1 MRIFPFLLFVMI
13 ASSLIMPSYAKNG
26 DIHFH
31 GDLNARNGESE
42 RQNQFFREDTILFS
56 GWSNAYQDWGTGM
69 IQTPNST
76 FEVKI
81 IDPDGKIIFENKFEA
96 DETGNVSFEFKLDQ
110 NAKFG
115 RYELKTN
122 IHKDGFDTYYVDY
135 RYFFVMPHENEF
147 VFVQNYPLDLWF
159 EQNNIKFGMSE
170 NVFWKICPFPAQ
182 NDLKEFADPT
192 SHREV
197 GKGELS
203 FYIEYQD
210 PDGKRKTEG
219 TSYGH
224 ESCDRVGQWNILAD
238 VAGKWTAQAT
248 ARWFDGEKFYQ
259 IKSRQKEF
267 VVKEPLFASKQISTI
282 FSSSDYTEIRLLDWS
297 PDGQTILLSYSQA
310 LEDGL
315 PYSKLATFDLSSKT
329 MTELDISDDFTKE
342 PYELIHGQF
351 SPSGQQ
357 VYFTNLSDRE
367 IYIFDT
373 KQKTIIDT
381 GIQATSFSADQH
393 GNIFFAKEGQ
403 VTSTE
408 GNPEFHLFKLDTK
421 TNMTQ
426 EIARDPDFWSFD
438 VNADGTKILYRKTTD
453 SGYGW
458 AKRNLAVY
466 DTNTKTTKI
475 IPKIENADCG
485 SQPIFA
491 PNEEL
496 IIYHIQGC
504 SKGWSGGIL
513 GITDMNGNS
522 EVLVPPTNDNPA
534 YFVISPDGSK
544 LVYRYPS
551 YVNGTATVGLY
562 QMILAKP
569 VPEFGTI
576 TVLILTVSLLS
587 ILTLGRLKNR

>member
-1 MRIFPFLLFVMI
+1 MRIFLFLLFAT
-13 ASSLIMPSYAKNG
+13 ASVSLVSASAQNG

-31 GDLNARNGESE
+31 GDLNAWRGESE
-42 RQNQFFREDTILFS
+42 RQNQFFRGDTILFS
-56 GWSNAYQDWGTGM
+56 GWSNAYQDWGGI

-76 FEVKI
+76 FEVQI
-81 IDPDGKIIFENKFEA
+81 LDPDGVGILNDKFEA
-96 DETGNVSFEFKLDQ
+96 DEKGNIFFEFELDQ

-122 IHKDGFDTYYVDY
+122 ILKDGFESYYVDY
-135 RYFFVMPHENEF
+135 RYFFVMPHEDEF
-147 VFVQNYPLDLWF
+147 TPTQNYPLELWF
-159 EQNNIKFGMSE
+159 EKSEVQFGVYE

-182 NDLKEFADPT
+182 NELKEFADPT

-203 FYIEYQD
+203 FYIEYLNSN
-210 PDGKRKTEG
+210 GERKTEG

-238 VAGKWTAQAT
+238 SAGKWTAHAT
-248 ARWFDGEKFYQ
+248 ARWFDGKKFYE
-259 IKSRQKEF
+259 IKSEPKDF

-297 PDGQTILLSYSQA
+297 PDGQDILLSYNQA
-310 LEDGL
+310 SADGI
-315 PYSKLATFDLSSKT
+315 PYSRLATFDVDSKT
-329 MTELDISDDFTKE
+329 ITKLEIADSFFKE
-342 PYELIHGQF
+342 PYELIYGQF
-351 SPSGQQ
+351 SPSGEQ
-357 VYFTNLSDRE
+357 VYFSNLSDRK

-373 KQKTIIDT
+373 KQKTVADT
-381 GIQATSFSADQH
+381 GIQAVSFSADQR
-393 GNIFFAKEGQ
+393 GNIFYAIEGQ
-403 VTSTE
+403 ATSTE
-408 GNPEFHLFKLDTK
+408 GNPEQHLFKFDTK
-421 TNMTQ
+421 TSTTQ
-426 EIARDPDFWSFD
+426 EITKDPDFWSFD

-458 AKRNLAVY
+458 AKRDLAVY
-466 DTNTKTTKI
+466 DIGTKTTTI
-475 IPKIENADCG
+475 IPKVENADCG

-504 SKGWSGGIL
+504 SKGWSGGII

-522 EVLVPPTNDNPA
+522 EILVPPTNENPS
-534 YFVISPDGSK
+534 YFVISPDGSQ

-551 YVNGTATVGLY
+551 YVNGTWTVGLY
-562 QMILAKP
+562 QMTLAKP

-576 TVLILTVSLLS
+576 SVLILIVSILS
-587 ILTLGRLKNR
+587 IVVFSKFSRLHL